1 MKKCMITLI
10 LLSIL
15 VTGFIHAES
24 AAYDKAS
31 VETLM
36 VTSHSW
42 DGELIGWYPYGS
54 PEVSILKITVPTGVK
69 LAVHKHP
76 IPLVAYMLSGEL
88 SVQTENGDK
97 AVFKAG
103 DPIVEVVNTWH
114 FGQSTGEEDALLVA
128 FYMGVKRLPNTI
140 EKP

>member
-1 MKKCMITLI
+1 MITLI
-10 LLSIL
+10 LLSFL
-15 VTGFIHAES
+15 VTGFISAES

-36 VTSHSW
+36 VTSNSW
-42 DGELIGWYPYGS
+42 DGEQIGWYPYGS

-88 SVQTENGDK
+88 SVQTENGK
-97 AVFKAG
+97 KSVFKAG
-103 DPIVEVVNTWH
+103 DAIVEVVNTWH
-114 FGQSTGEEDALLVA
+114 FGQSTGEEDAVLVA